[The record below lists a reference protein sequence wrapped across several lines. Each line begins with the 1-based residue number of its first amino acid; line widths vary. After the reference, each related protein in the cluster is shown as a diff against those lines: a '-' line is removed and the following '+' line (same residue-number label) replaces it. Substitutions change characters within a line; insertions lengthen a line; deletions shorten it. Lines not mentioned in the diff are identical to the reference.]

1 MYAKTN
7 FYVNE
12 SVSMKSEYAARSLI
26 GVASGGMED
35 ADIIF
40 KGRWEKNIE
49 RELTGLLE
57 HIQDHYKG
65 QMLMA
70 FMKNLG
76 S

>member
-1 MYAKTN
+1 
-7 FYVNE
+7 
-12 SVSMKSEYAARSLI
+12 
-26 GVASGGMED
+26 MED

-40 KGRWEKNIE
+40 KGRYQKNIE
-49 RELTGLLE
+49 SELTGLLE